1 MDLLGLV
8 ILIAISV
15 ISSVKKSNDAK
26 QQRAKRQQSS
36 QQSVYRSQGSSVASA
51 EKKAAVKKPAAAK
64 KNGSQD
70 AIPEPLEAALD
81 GMSGLFGGLYNM
93 LGMEQP
99 EAEQKSAPSKPKTA
113 AGGKKKGR
121 AKAVTQAGKKSPAEL
136 PKQTLMEQ
144 RPDREQREAHTKV
157 SASVKPLKNA
167 FENDELCE
175 HRIELNPNIQY
186 SKQKQA
192 AATQRVAVVKTDGD
206 SIIQGMI
213 WAEVLGKPKA
223 YQRPGNGLRR

>member
-15 ISSVKKSNDAK
+15 ISSMKKSNDAK

-36 QQSVYRSQGSSVASA
+36 QQTVYRSPGSSVASA
-51 EKKAAVKKPAAAK
+51 EKKAAAKKPAAAK
-64 KNGSQD
+64 KNGSPD
-70 AIPEPLEAALD
+70 AIPEPLEGALD
-81 GMSGLFGGLYNM
+81 GLSGLFGGLYNM

-99 EAEQKSAPSKPKTA
+99 EEEKKATQPKSKATVD
-113 AGGKKKGR
+113 GKKKSR
-121 AKAVTQAGKKSPAEL
+121 AKAAAQAGKKSPSKL

-167 FENDELCE
+167 FENDEQCE

-186 SKQKQA
+186 SQQKHTA
-192 AATQRVAVVKTDGD
+192 AAQRVAMVKTDGD

-223 YQRPGNGLRR
+223 YQRQENRFRR